1 VGHGGRTA
9 LLQWQAGLSALQRL
23 HLALLVAAQ
32 HQRVFGRRHVQAH
45 DVLELLDEPE
55 VTRNLLDLLANTA
68 FVGMLASGL
77 LVVLV
82 AGSIDI
88 SFTATASIAQYLAI
102 LAAGHAGVGLV
113 GTVSIA
119 CVIGTLL
126 GMLNA
131 WLVWVLRMSSII
143 VSIAMLNVY
152 FGLLMLFSNGQQIFS
167 MPDWFPDALS
177 WVVGTAPN
185 GDPYVLNPRS

>member
-1 VGHGGRTA
+1 MLKRFLATHEFRLLIAAIA
-9 LLQWQAGLSALQRL
+9 LTVC
-23 HLALLVAAQ
+23 LALGSPRFLAPQ
-32 HQRVFGRRHVQAH
+32 
-45 DVLELLDEPE
+45 
-55 VTRNLLDLLANTA
+55 NLLDLLANTA

-88 SFTATASIAQYLAI
+88 SFTATASIAQYVAI

-113 GTVSIA
+113 GTVLIA

-131 WLVWVLRMSSII
+131 WLVSVLRMSSII
-143 VSIAMLNVY
+143 VSIAMLNIY
-152 FGLLMLFSNGQQIFS
+152 FG
-167 MPDWFPDALS
+167 
-177 WVVGTAPN
+177 
-185 GDPYVLNPRS
+185 